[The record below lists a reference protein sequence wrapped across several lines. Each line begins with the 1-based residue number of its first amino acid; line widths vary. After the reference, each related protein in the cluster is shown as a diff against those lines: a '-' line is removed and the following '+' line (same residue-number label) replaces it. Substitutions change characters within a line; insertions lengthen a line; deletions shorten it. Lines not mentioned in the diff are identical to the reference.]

1 MDFDIFLALLQDGIV
16 NGAIYALLALGLV
29 LVFTVTRV
37 VFVPIGEF
45 VSYGALTLAALEAGR
60 APKAAWLLLALG
72 PLSAAMSFWFARHS
86 LTLARTLRIL
96 AEGVLLP
103 AVIVAL
109 AQTVPFAQLG
119 AAARIVATLF
129 ILTPIGMYLYNVVY
143 RPISHA
149 SVLVLLVVS
158 VAVHLAM
165 VGFGLLFFGA
175 EGSGTRPLTDETVTL
190 GPLFITGQSIA
201 VVGVTLALIVALYV
215 FFERTLLGK
224 ALRATAVNRVGAR
237 LVGVS
242 PVLCGKIGFLLAT
255 GIAVL
260 SGVLVSSLTTIY
272 YDTGFIIS
280 LKGFVAA
287 IVGGLVSYPLSALAA
302 LFVGLL
308 EAGSSFYASA
318 FKEVII
324 FMMIIPVL
332 LWRSLSRNVLED
344 EE

>member
-1 MDFDIFLALLQDGIV
+1 MDFDIFLVLLQDGIV

-29 LVFTVTRV
+29 LVFTVTRI

-60 APKAAWLLLALG
+60 VPKTVWLLLVLG

-86 LTLARTLRIL
+86 LTRGRALRIL

-103 AVIVAL
+103 LAVVL
-109 AQTVPFAQLG
+109 AARAVPFASAG
-119 AAARIVATLF
+119 AASRIVATLA
-129 ILTPIGMYLYNVVY
+129 ILMPVGMYLYNVVY
-143 RPISHA
+143 RPIAGA

-165 VGFGLLFFGA
+165 VGLGLLFFGA
-175 EGSGTRPLTDETVTL
+175 EGSGTQPLSDATLTV

-201 VVGVTLALIVALYV
+201 VVGVTLALILALYV

-224 ALRATAVNRVGAR
+224 ALRATAINRVGAR

-255 GIAVL
+255 AIAAL

-272 YDTGFIIS
+272 YDTGFIVS

-302 LFVGLL
+302 LFVGLV
-308 EAGSSFYASA
+308 EATSSFYASA

-332 LWRSLSRNVLED
+332 LWRSLNRNPVED